1 MGYYNYVKEAWKDPR
16 SGILAEITRERMPV
30 WNKGES
36 IVRVERPTRIDRARD
51 LGYRAKQGY
60 VIVRVRVRRGGRNK
74 SRPEARRR
82 PKRFGVKKF
91 STKKGLQLIGEERVQ
106 RKYPNLEVL
115 NSYWVGETG
124 QNKYYEVILVD
135 PFHPS
140 IASDSRIN
148 WICERQHTRR
158 VYRGKTSSG
167 RKSRGLTSKG
177 MGAEKLRPS
186 KAAHGNKGS

>member
-1 MGYYNYVKEAWKDPR
+1 MGYYRYVKEAWKNPKEGYLRD
-16 SGILAEITRERMPV
+16 LMRERLPA
-30 WNKGES
+30 WNKGNS
-36 IVRVERPTRIDRARD
+36 IVRVERPTRIDRARS

-60 VIVRVRVRRGGRNK
+60 IVTRVRVRRGGRRK

-91 STKKGLQLIGEERVQ
+91 SPKKSIQLIAEERVQ
-106 RKYPNLEVL
+106 RKFPNLEVL

-124 QNKYYEVILVD
+124 QHKYYEVILVD
-135 PFHPS
+135 PFHPV
-140 IASDSRIN
+140 IMADPRIN

-167 RKSRGLTSKG
+167 VRGRGLRTKG
-177 MGAEKLRPS
+177 KGAEKVRPS
-186 KAAHGNKGS
+186 LRSHHNRGN

>member
-1 MGYYNYVKEAWKDPR
+1 
-16 SGILAEITRERMPV
+16 MPI
-30 WNKGES
+30 WNKEES
-36 IVRVERPTRIDRARD
+36 VVRVERPTRIDRARD

-60 VIVRVRVRRGGRNK
+60 VVVRVRIRRGGRRK

-135 PFHPS
+135 PFHPA
-140 IASDSRIN
+140 IISDTRIN
-148 WICERQHTRR
+148 WICEKQHTRR
-158 VYRGKTSSG
+158 VHRGKTSAG
-167 RKSRGLTSKG
+167 RKSRGLNTKG
-177 MGAEKLRPS
+177 TGSEKLRPS
-186 KAAHGNKGS
+186 KAAHGNRGY